1 MTKLKITQ
9 VRSAIKCIP
18 RQKATLKALG
28 ITRMHQ
34 SVVLKQTPQ
43 IEGMIRTVGHLVK
56 VEKA

>member
-1 MTKLKITQ
+1 MSKVKITQ

-28 ITRMHQ
+28 ITRLHQ
-34 SVVLKQTPQ
+34 TVEMKQTPQ
-43 IEGMIRTVGHLVK
+43 LDGMIRTVGHLVK